1 MLEPLQTALDP
12 EQLLDLAHRHGV
24 ERAEVY
30 TTASQSAP
38 VFFEANR
45 LKQLESVQAEGVSL
59 RVWCHGRPGTAVAYG
74 PVDPQLLLE
83 RAIAASALHPPEEYL
98 GGEVRQQVL
107 PSTGVVVPVANLIE
121 SGQQAIAQ
129 LRQAYPELI
138 CNGEWSCEQETVRL
152 LDSRGL
158 DLTQTD
164 ATVSA
169 YLEAQWI
176 RGDDFLAVGEDG
188 IGRQLFEPATLTA
201 EILRRLDW
209 ARESAETPRG
219 AVPVL
224 VAAKATDLLWGTVQ
238 AALSARQVLDG
249 ASPWGDRRDQG
260 VLNSAL
266 TLRQDPTRAPYD
278 CPFDDEGTF
287 TQALTLVEAGQL
299 RQFYSDRRCGQKL
312 GTGSTGNG
320 FRPDLGSAAQPAL
333 ANLVID
339 PGTASLEQL
348 IAGIEDGILVD
359 QLLGGGPG
367 ISGDFS
373 VNLDLAYRIR
383 HGAIVGRIK
392 DTMIAGNVYRI
403 LNAPLGLGA
412 DSRWIGATWTPS
424 LRLQEISITGRE

>member
-1 MLEPLQTALDP
+1 MLEPLQPALDP
-12 EQLLDLAHRHGV
+12 EQLLDLAARSGA

-30 TTASQSAP
+30 ATASHSEP

-74 PVDPQLLLE
+74 PVDPQALVD
-83 RAIAASALHPPEEYL
+83 RAIAVSALHPPEEFL
-98 GGEVRQQVL
+98 GGEVRRQVL
-107 PSTGVVVPVANLIE
+107 PSSGDRVPVADLIA
-121 SGQQAIAQ
+121 SGRAAIAQ
-129 LRQAYPELI
+129 LREAHPELI

-188 IGRQLFEPATLTA
+188 IGRQLFDPETLTW

-209 ARESAETPRG
+209 ARRSASVPRS

-224 VAAKATDLLWGTVQ
+224 LAAKATDLVWGTVQ
-238 AALSARQVLDG
+238 AALNGRQVLDG
-249 ASPWGDRRDQG
+249 ASPWGDRLGQM
-260 VLNSAL
+260 VLNPAL
-266 TLRQDPTRAPYD
+266 TLRQDPSMAPYD
-278 CPFDDEGTF
+278 CPFDDEGTV
-287 TQALTLVEAGQL
+287 TQALTLVEDGQL
-299 RQFYSDRRCGQKL
+299 RAFYSDRRCGRRL

-333 ANLVID
+333 ANLVVE
-339 PGTASLEQL
+339 PGTESLEDL
-348 IAGIEDGILVD
+348 IRGIEDGILVD
-359 QLLGGGPG
+359 QLLGGGAD

-383 HGAIVGRIK
+383 KGEIVGRLK
-392 DTMIAGNVYRI
+392 DTMISGNVYRV
-403 LNAPLGLGA
+403 LAAPLALGS
-412 DSRWIGATWTPS
+412 DSRWTGSSWTPS
-424 LRLQEISITGRE
+424 LRLQDISLTGRD